1 MSRLSFDD
9 LKPVI
14 DSLSLDELKLITKSR
29 GIKGFKNMSG
39 KRLLSALS
47 KPKIDHERLKKIRE
61 NLNKSSHKFSK
72 SETKEVRKIFTK

>member
-14 DSLSLDELKLITKSR
+14 ESLSLDELKLITKSR

-47 KPKIDHERLKKIRE
+47 KPKINHERLKKIR
-61 NLNKSSHKFSK
+61 
-72 SETKEVRKIFTK
+72 